1 MSYYINNTM
10 SMGSDPFAPLS
21 RTDDYI
27 NVNGYDQATGAGAC
41 VDFEKKVDDA
51 EQIET
56 HLPGNGGISSKDWS
70 AK

>member
-10 SMGSDPFAPLS
+10 SMGSDPFAP
-21 RTDDYI
+21 
-27 NVNGYDQATGAGAC
+27 